1 MDNSVCVTLKARLRT
16 EFGNA
21 QSYRSLKREN
31 PAAAAEWRAMIKD
44 VVTHLKTSEAEFKD
58 NDVATDNKVIS
69 LLGSLNYAADV
80 VNKFNADTGKKAE
93 MQTTLKQGKTV
104 LMTATSKLRV

>member
-1 MDNSVCVTLKARLRT
+1 MDNSVCVTVKAKLRT

-44 VVTHLKTSEAEFKD
+44 VVTHLKTSEEAYKD
-58 NDVATDNKVIS
+58 DGVTDNKVIS
-69 LLGSLNYAADV
+69 LLGSLNYAADA
-80 VNKFNADTGKKAE
+80 VNKFNAVTGKKAE

-104 LMTATSKLRV
+104 LMTATSKLTA